1 MELVKQEHAAVA
13 AVQTHALAVSSPA
26 GIMLTAMERGI
37 SPGDLRELMN
47 MQREWQA
54 DQARAAFN
62 AALAAFKFEPIVV
75 RKAKLVGY
83 TTKQGEEVGYRHA
96 ELSDVVDAVGP
107 ALSKHGLSFRWDV
120 KQTPT
125 WISVTCI
132 LKHALGHSETCEL
145 GGPPDASG
153 KKNAIQQI
161 ASTVTYLQRYT
172 LKAITGVAEGGQD
185 DDGQGGDDGEGLDP
199 AQGQGVDPQRA
210 KGEPATGAKPELPPY
225 PPESFEKNLP
235 AWRQAIAAGK
245 KSAAEVIATVQAKG
259 LLTPE
264 QKAAIRAA

>member
-37 SPGDLRELMN
+37 SPADLRELLN

-125 WISVTCI
+125 WVSVTCI

-185 DDGQGGDDGEGLDP
+185 DDGEGGEGNEQGDQVGSPPPPP
-199 AQGQGVDPQRA
+199 AAEQEDTR
-210 KGEPATGAKPELPPY
+210 PPY

-264 QKAAIRAA
+264 QKAAICAA

>member
-37 SPGDLRELMN
+37 SPADLRELLN

-185 DDGQGGDDGEGLDP
+185 DDGQGGEGNEQGDQVGSPPPPP
-199 AQGQGVDPQRA
+199 A
-210 KGEPATGAKPELPPY
+210 PEQQEDKWPPY

-264 QKAAIRAA
+264 QKAAICAA